1 MKASAIRAC
10 VGAATIA
17 AIATVTAVA
26 IASFRNEFADT
37 VPLTVMTQ
45 RAGLVMNPDAKVKLL
60 GVPVGRVGSIEERPH
75 GQAAIHLEMDPDQL
89 SQIPANVIVDISSS
103 TVFGA
108 KSVDLVPPPDPSP
121 RTLRPGQVLDSEH
134 VTVEFNTIF
143 EQLVAVLS
151 KVQPEKLN
159 ETLGAIATAFN
170 GRGEKFGDTLG
181 QLDRYLAKIEPSLPN
196 LSHDVAVAPPVF
208 NAYADAAPDL
218 LETARDAT
226 AISQTLVDEQTNL
239 DSFLVSTIGLAD
251 VGNDVLGSNRRG
263 LTDLLAALVPTTG
276 LTNVYNQA
284 ITCTLSGL
292 IPVAT
297 APPLEKPGIVDSI
310 GFQWGRERYRYPS
323 NLPKVAAAGG
333 PHCLTLPV
341 VPFDSRPPFVVTDV
355 GTNPAEYGNQSLLIN
370 SDGLKQALYGPIDGP
385 PRNSAQVGQ
394 PG

>member
-1 MKASAIRAC
+1 MLADPELREMAEAE
-10 VGAATIA
+10 AATIA
-17 AIATVTAVA
+17 EAL
-26 IASFRNEFADT
+26 
-37 VPLTVMTQ
+37 PLAE
-45 RAGLVMNPDAKVKLL
+45 RALALKLL
-60 GVPVGRVGSIEERPH
+60 
-75 GQAAIHLEMDPDQL
+75 
-89 SQIPANVIVDISSS
+89 
-103 TVFGA
+103 
-108 KSVDLVPPPDPSP
+108 P
-121 RTLRPGQVLDSEH
+121 R
-134 VTVEFNTIF
+134 
-143 EQLVAVLS
+143 
-151 KVQPEKLN
+151 
-159 ETLGAIATAFN
+159 
-170 GRGEKFGDTLG
+170 
-181 QLDRYLAKIEPSLPN
+181 
-196 LSHDVAVAPPVF
+196 
-208 NAYADAAPDL
+208 DAAPDL

-370 SDGLKQALYGPIDGP
+370 SDDWPQA
-385 PRNSAQVGQ
+385 SALRPDRRSTAQQRPGRATRMRGTRWLGVKIGVFVGW
-394 PG
+394 